1 MPHPLLS
8 LTSKRMAHVAKGT
21 RETYM
26 ETSWDMHNAN
36 TGQLLGSGPTILSEK
51 KQLQRSHSCHFYS
64 NVLVT

>member
-1 MPHPLLS
+1 
-8 LTSKRMAHVAKGT
+8 MAHVAKGT